1 MNQIKIVKYMKQVA
15 YVEISENM
23 MYIKHLYIT
32 FGEHQK
38 QRGKQMSPWGHTRFW
53 QALENKAET
62 RAVG

>member
-1 MNQIKIVKYMKQVA
+1 MKQVA